1 MAGGKVRVK
10 TPPPMPHSGGF
21 TTSWHPLRVGCSQS
35 TSPALTTQPTDHR
48 VANIPPPRFYSH
60 GSPYPRRLVVTS
72 SISTTPGATHSASSI
87 NFTCLRILSTPRPQT
102 ACSLN
107 PPPHNSTRTD
117 AAHYTEI
124 VLPYPMNLT
133 SSPSILRPH
142 CAAKDRLRK
151 WLPHPESLTLLGL
164 PATLELQERVKAV
177 TLQGWAES
185 THATYGAGL
194 LVFHIFCD
202 SRGILE
208 KDHTPANAALVPSFV
223 SALAGSL
230 SGKAIHNYVYGVR
243 AWHTT
248 YGLLWVLHED
258 QIATMLKGAARLAP
272 PAIKQD
278 KRKPVTIQMMSLI
291 KDKIDQASPFDT
303 AFFASRTTTFYMAAR
318 VSEFTLPRLNAFN
331 PAEHITVGDVRNDID
346 RNGLHTKVFALP
358 CTKSSPAGE
367 EVHWAKQDG
376 PMDPSRAFDKHL
388 EINNPPISSPLF
400 AYKTTKGYRPLT

>member
-1 MAGGKVRVK
+1 
-10 TPPPMPHSGGF
+10 
-21 TTSWHPLRVGCSQS
+21 
-35 TSPALTTQPTDHR
+35 
-48 VANIPPPRFYSH
+48 
-60 GSPYPRRLVVTS
+60 
-72 SISTTPGATHSASSI
+72 
-87 NFTCLRILSTPRPQT
+87 
-102 ACSLN
+102 
-107 PPPHNSTRTD
+107 
-117 AAHYTEI
+117 
-124 VLPYPMNLT
+124 MNLT
-133 SSPSILRPH
+133 SSPSILCPH
-142 CAAKDRLRK
+142 CAAKDQLGK
-151 WLPHPESLTLLGL
+151 WLPHPESLTLLSL

-208 KDHTPANAALVPSFV
+208 KDRTPANAALVPSFV
-223 SALAGSL
+223 SALTGSL
-230 SGKAIHNYVYGVR
+230 SGKAIHNYVYSVR

-248 YGLLWVLHED
+248 YGLPWVLHED

-303 AFFASRTTTFYMAAR
+303 AFFASHTTTFYMAAH
-318 VSEFTLPRLNAFN
+318 VGEFTLLRLNAFN
-331 PAEHITVGDVRNDID
+331 PAEHITVGDMRNDID
-346 RNGLHTKVFALP
+346 RNGLHTKGFALP
-358 CTKSSPAGE
+358 CTKSSPAGK

-388 EINNPPISSPLF
+388 EINNPPISGPLF
-400 AYKTTKGYRPLT
+400 AYKTTKGYCPLTWQTFIIRINKFSQAAGLDCLHRHSICIGTTLEYLLWGVPFDVMKVKGHWASDAFQLYLWKHNQILAPYMQSMPPETGLEFTRLAMLPVC